1 MLKVFLV
8 EDESVIREGFRD
20 KIPWEQY
27 GFQLVGEAGDGEMAL
42 PMIRKLK
49 PDLLITD
56 IKMPF
61 MDGLS
66 LSEIVKE
73 EFPKIKIIIISGYD
87 DFEYARQAIKAGVD
101 QYLLKPITRTTLRGV
116 LLEMKEKIEQGM
128 EQKDYQAQYQDE
140 VQEFEQFSLRRFFE
154 KILEGKLSVKEIY
167 EEAAAQ
173 SLQLTASCYNLLLF
187 SIYEKAE
194 VSSRESRERLI
205 RKQEEVFHYFLRH
218 PQYILFRFNVSCYGV
233 LIKSEQS
240 QMEELTENSLA
251 HLKKVCAPEEDH
263 LEWYVAVG
271 TEVERLSM
279 LPQCYKDANHY
290 FAYRFIKPGLHVLS
304 ETTLSDCLAGQGEKN
319 IGTVDFMQ
327 MDPEI
332 IRDFLSRGE
341 DKEIHDFVE
350 SYLYNIQNALKSR
363 MFRSYVILNI
373 RFAVVAFL
381 ESIGADQ
388 AEYLEEIEHAVQMIR
403 SEDSEIF
410 EYFAGMLETAMGIRD
425 RINSCQGGKM
435 LKKALDY
442 IDDHYDCDTLSLN
455 LVAENIGMSASYLS
469 AIFSQNMQK
478 TFVEYVT
485 EKRIEK
491 AKKLLKQTD
500 KNSGEI
506 AKEVGIKTPITSAS
520 SLKSCRDAVRENT
533 VQKRSTDRSITGQ
546 SEYFPLSS
554 GSSGFPVKTREARSV
569 FYHSLRCLCPHLMGS
584 WERVVT
590 ARILELLKYV

>member
-1 MLKVFLV
+1 M
-8 EDESVIREGFRD
+8 
-20 KIPWEQY
+20 
-27 GFQLVGEAGDGEMAL
+27 
-42 PMIRKLK
+42 
-49 PDLLITD
+49 
-56 IKMPF
+56 
-61 MDGLS
+61 
-66 LSEIVKE
+66 
-73 EFPKIKIIIISGYD
+73 
-87 DFEYARQAIKAGVD
+87 
-101 QYLLKPITRTTLRGV
+101 
-116 LLEMKEKIEQGM
+116 
-128 EQKDYQAQYQDE
+128 
-140 VQEFEQFSLRRFFE
+140 
-154 KILEGKLSVKEIY
+154 KEIY

-233 LIKSEQS
+233 LIKSEQF

-251 HLKKVCAPEEDH
+251 HFKEVCAPEEDH

-506 AKEVGIKTPITSAS
+506 AKEVGYKDSHYFSFVFKKLQGCSP
-520 SLKSCRDAVRENT
+520 REYRAE
-533 VQKRSTDRSITGQ
+533 K
-546 SEYFPLSS
+546 
-554 GSSGFPVKTREARSV
+554 K
-569 FYHSLRCLCPHLMGS
+569 H
-584 WERVVT
+584 
-590 ARILELLKYV
+590 

>member
-187 SIYEKAE
+187 SIYEKTE

-410 EYFAGMLETAMGIRD
+410 EYFAGILETAMGIRD

-506 AKEVGIKTPITSAS
+506 AKEVGYKDSHYFSFVFKKLQGCSP
-520 SLKSCRDAVRENT
+520 REYRAE
-533 VQKRSTDRSITGQ
+533 K
-546 SEYFPLSS
+546 
-554 GSSGFPVKTREARSV
+554 K
-569 FYHSLRCLCPHLMGS
+569 H
-584 WERVVT
+584 
-590 ARILELLKYV
+590 

>member
-442 IDDHYDCDTLSLN
+442 IDDHYDCDALSLN

-506 AKEVGIKTPITSAS
+506 AKAVGYKDSHYFSFVFKKLQGCSP
-520 SLKSCRDAVRENT
+520 REYRAE
-533 VQKRSTDRSITGQ
+533 K
-546 SEYFPLSS
+546 
-554 GSSGFPVKTREARSV
+554 K
-569 FYHSLRCLCPHLMGS
+569 H
-584 WERVVT
+584 
-590 ARILELLKYV
+590 

>member
-233 LIKSEQS
+233 LIKSEQF

-251 HLKKVCAPEEDH
+251 HFKEVCAPEEDH

-500 KNSGEI
+500 KNSGET
-506 AKEVGIKTPITSAS
+506 AKEVGYKDSHYFSFVFKKLQGCSP
-520 SLKSCRDAVRENT
+520 REYRAE
-533 VQKRSTDRSITGQ
+533 K
-546 SEYFPLSS
+546 
-554 GSSGFPVKTREARSV
+554 K
-569 FYHSLRCLCPHLMGS
+569 H
-584 WERVVT
+584 
-590 ARILELLKYV
+590 

>member
-233 LIKSEQS
+233 LIKSEQF

-251 HLKKVCAPEEDH
+251 HFKEVCAPEEDH

-410 EYFAGMLETAMGIRD
+410 EYFAGMLETSMGIRD

-442 IDDHYDCDTLSLN
+442 VDDHYDCDTLSLN

-506 AKEVGIKTPITSAS
+506 AKEVGYKDSHYFSFVFKKLQGCSP
-520 SLKSCRDAVRENT
+520 REYRAE
-533 VQKRSTDRSITGQ
+533 K
-546 SEYFPLSS
+546 
-554 GSSGFPVKTREARSV
+554 K
-569 FYHSLRCLCPHLMGS
+569 H
-584 WERVVT
+584 
-590 ARILELLKYV
+590 

>member
-442 IDDHYDCDTLSLN
+442 IDDHYDCDALSLN

-506 AKEVGIKTPITSAS
+506 AKEVGYKDSHYFSFVFKKLQGCSP
-520 SLKSCRDAVRENT
+520 REYRAE
-533 VQKRSTDRSITGQ
+533 K
-546 SEYFPLSS
+546 
-554 GSSGFPVKTREARSV
+554 K
-569 FYHSLRCLCPHLMGS
+569 H
-584 WERVVT
+584 
-590 ARILELLKYV
+590 

>member
-87 DFEYARQAIKAGVD
+87 DFEYARQAIRAGVD

-233 LIKSEQS
+233 LIKSEQF

-251 HLKKVCAPEEDH
+251 HFKEVCAPEEDH

-506 AKEVGIKTPITSAS
+506 AKEVGYKDSHYFSFVFKKLQGCSP
-520 SLKSCRDAVRENT
+520 REYRAE
-533 VQKRSTDRSITGQ
+533 K
-546 SEYFPLSS
+546 
-554 GSSGFPVKTREARSV
+554 K
-569 FYHSLRCLCPHLMGS
+569 H
-584 WERVVT
+584 
-590 ARILELLKYV
+590 

>member
-20 KIPWEQY
+20 KFPWEQY

-251 HLKKVCAPEEDH
+251 HFKKVCAPEEDH

-332 IRDFLSRGE
+332 IRDFLARGE

-506 AKEVGIKTPITSAS
+506 AKEVGYKDSHYFSFVFKKLQGCSP
-520 SLKSCRDAVRENT
+520 REYRAE
-533 VQKRSTDRSITGQ
+533 K
-546 SEYFPLSS
+546 
-554 GSSGFPVKTREARSV
+554 K
-569 FYHSLRCLCPHLMGS
+569 H
-584 WERVVT
+584 
-590 ARILELLKYV
+590 

>member
-187 SIYEKAE
+187 SIYEKTE

-506 AKEVGIKTPITSAS
+506 AKEVGYKDSHYFSFVFKKLQGCSP
-520 SLKSCRDAVRENT
+520 REYRAE
-533 VQKRSTDRSITGQ
+533 K
-546 SEYFPLSS
+546 
-554 GSSGFPVKTREARSV
+554 K
-569 FYHSLRCLCPHLMGS
+569 H
-584 WERVVT
+584 
-590 ARILELLKYV
+590 

>member
-251 HLKKVCAPEEDH
+251 HFKKVCAPEEDH

-332 IRDFLSRGE
+332 IRDFLARGE

-425 RINSCQGGKM
+425 RINSYQGGKM

-506 AKEVGIKTPITSAS
+506 AKEVGYKDSHYFSFVFKKLQGCSP
-520 SLKSCRDAVRENT
+520 REYRAE
-533 VQKRSTDRSITGQ
+533 K
-546 SEYFPLSS
+546 
-554 GSSGFPVKTREARSV
+554 K
-569 FYHSLRCLCPHLMGS
+569 H
-584 WERVVT
+584 
-590 ARILELLKYV
+590 

>member
-128 EQKDYQAQYQDE
+128 EQKDYQAQYQDG

-233 LIKSEQS
+233 LIKSEQF

-251 HLKKVCAPEEDH
+251 HFKEVCAPEEDH

-506 AKEVGIKTPITSAS
+506 AKEVGYKDSHYFSFVFKKLQGCSP
-520 SLKSCRDAVRENT
+520 REYRAE
-533 VQKRSTDRSITGQ
+533 K
-546 SEYFPLSS
+546 
-554 GSSGFPVKTREARSV
+554 K
-569 FYHSLRCLCPHLMGS
+569 H
-584 WERVVT
+584 
-590 ARILELLKYV
+590 

>member
-251 HLKKVCAPEEDH
+251 HFKKVCAPEEDH

-506 AKEVGIKTPITSAS
+506 AKAVGYKDSHYFSFVFKKLQGCSP
-520 SLKSCRDAVRENT
+520 REYRAE
-533 VQKRSTDRSITGQ
+533 K
-546 SEYFPLSS
+546 
-554 GSSGFPVKTREARSV
+554 K
-569 FYHSLRCLCPHLMGS
+569 H
-584 WERVVT
+584 
-590 ARILELLKYV
+590 

>member
-332 IRDFLSRGE
+332 IRDFLARGE

-425 RINSCQGGKM
+425 RINSYQGGKM

-506 AKEVGIKTPITSAS
+506 AKEVGYKDSHYFSFVFKKLQGCSP
-520 SLKSCRDAVRENT
+520 REYRAE
-533 VQKRSTDRSITGQ
+533 K
-546 SEYFPLSS
+546 
-554 GSSGFPVKTREARSV
+554 K
-569 FYHSLRCLCPHLMGS
+569 H
-584 WERVVT
+584 
-590 ARILELLKYV
+590 

>member
-251 HLKKVCAPEEDH
+251 HFKEVCAPEEDH

-410 EYFAGMLETAMGIRD
+410 EYFAGMLETAMEIRD

-506 AKEVGIKTPITSAS
+506 AKEVGYKDSHYFSFVFKKLQGCSP
-520 SLKSCRDAVRENT
+520 REYRAE
-533 VQKRSTDRSITGQ
+533 K
-546 SEYFPLSS
+546 
-554 GSSGFPVKTREARSV
+554 K
-569 FYHSLRCLCPHLMGS
+569 H
-584 WERVVT
+584 
-590 ARILELLKYV
+590 

>member
-410 EYFAGMLETAMGIRD
+410 EYFAGMLETAMEIRD

-485 EKRIEK
+485 EKWIEK

-506 AKEVGIKTPITSAS
+506 AKEVGYKDSHYFSFVFKKLQGCSP
-520 SLKSCRDAVRENT
+520 REYRAE
-533 VQKRSTDRSITGQ
+533 K
-546 SEYFPLSS
+546 
-554 GSSGFPVKTREARSV
+554 K
-569 FYHSLRCLCPHLMGS
+569 H
-584 WERVVT
+584 
-590 ARILELLKYV
+590 

>member
-373 RFAVVAFL
+373 RFAAVAFL

-506 AKEVGIKTPITSAS
+506 AKEVGYKDSHYFSFVFKKLQGCSP
-520 SLKSCRDAVRENT
+520 REYRAE
-533 VQKRSTDRSITGQ
+533 K
-546 SEYFPLSS
+546 
-554 GSSGFPVKTREARSV
+554 K
-569 FYHSLRCLCPHLMGS
+569 H
-584 WERVVT
+584 
-590 ARILELLKYV
+590 